1 MSARVSPLSRHAVLM
16 IHGLGGTRHD
26 FGALDR
32 KFEQIG
38 CDVHLPSLPGH
49 GSNPDALSRVTLSDY
64 MQLLSRT
71 YRELAKRYER
81 VDVAGISMGAL
92 LALMLSARERM
103 TTPSSVAAREMDCNA
118 LPPHCQPCARP
129 SSS

>member
-1 MSARVSPLSRHAVLM
+1 M

-49 GSNPDALSRVTLSDY
+49 GSNPDALSR
-64 MQLLSRT
+64 T
-71 YRELAKRYER
+71 YRELAERYER

-92 LALMLSARERM
+92 LALMLSAREQA
-103 TTPSSVAAREMDCNA
+103 V
-118 LPPHCQPCARP
+118 L
-129 SSS
+129 